1 MSYEKLTTYFANKG
15 TDIRDVEDDFRL
27 VFENGAHRIES
38 WNTDKLGDQPT
49 MDTINA
55 LAASTLPKVRGD
67 RRVQYPDIAE
77 QLDMLFRD
85 IAANK
90 VTTDGELYKALAK
103 VKSDNPK
110 P

>member
-1 MSYEKLTTYFANKG
+1 MRHEAIYALYNNVVTIDDATGAFDKDGNKVTLDEDAITTKANQLTAANAYIVK
-15 TDIRDVEDDFRL
+15 R
-27 VFENGAHRIES
+27 
-38 WNTDKLGDQPT
+38 Q
-49 MDTINA
+49 
-55 LAASTLPKVRGD
+55 AA
-67 RRVQYPDIAE
+67 YPQLAE
-77 QLDMLFRD
+77 QFDMLFHD